1 MFKTVNEI
9 LMQYD
14 GLNHADASPYTV
26 AALLLWMGIA
36 VQNAP
41 PDMLRN
47 RSKAINDAP
56 RFVQQVST
64 TVEQVI
70 VTNDTLAGS
79 VEGIEI
85 SLLWVRL

>member
-1 MFKTVNEI
+1 
-9 LMQYD
+9 MQYE
-14 GLNHADASPYTV
+14 GLIHADASPFLV
-26 AALLLWMGIA
+26 AALLLWMGLA

-41 PDMLRN
+41 HDMLRN
-47 RSKAINDAP
+47 RSKSISDAP
-56 RFVQQVST
+56 RFVRQVSS
-64 TVEQVI
+64 TVEEII